1 MEDLSI
7 LGNAAA
13 VPFVVAITQ
22 VLKKNLQW
30 NFEHGSNLLALVV
43 ALVFCTGWE
52 IYNLDAAALDL
63 ISAGGFLGHFRYGV
77 DLIITS
83 FGTWLSASKIYDL
96 SYGHKKRNSV
106 IEQEKEELRTEISKL
121 KEVQGDVDED
131 VEEDPEVY
139 NKLREILERK

>member
-30 NFEHGSNLLALVV
+30 DFEHGSNLLALVV

-52 IYNLDAAALDL
+52 IYNLDAAALDV
-63 ISAGGFLGHFRYGV
+63 IAMGGFLGKFRYGV
-77 DLIITS
+77 DLVITS

-96 SYGHKKRNSV
+96 SYGHKRRHSA
-106 IEQEKEELRTEISKL
+106 IEQEKDELRGEISKL
-121 KEVQGDVDED
+121 KESQGDVDED
-131 VEEDPEVY
+131 VDDDPEVSA
-139 NKLREILERK
+139 KLRKILEGE